1 MREVDGGCWPWAFS
15 PSVSFG
21 STNPF
26 FPLPFLPKVRF
37 LLCLLCN
44 RGLAG
49 CQEHVEWKCEVKL
62 AFAEGER
69 LSTLPRPVPTSC
81 VDLFPVITG
90 LFVFLLGTRF
100 GCPIGFQRRHHRP
113 PRKGLPPNDRVPR
126 CVLFS
131 TFSLPEPPPF
141 KSHFH
146 AKLAIFT
153 LSPRPIRARNFE
165 PRNWTAVIYAR
176 SEIFHQLSATDFRVG
191 SMNEVVFQEVDP
203 ATMMFLGKSFFF
215 VSVS

>member
-1 MREVDGGCWPWAFS
+1 MEVRSQISFRRGRTSFY
-15 PSVSFG
+15 PSSACPYQLRG
-21 STNPF
+21 SLSRHYGT
-26 FPLPFLPKVRF
+26 
-37 LLCLLCN
+37 LCLSSWN
-44 RGLAG
+44 SFRVP
-49 CQEHVEWKCEVKL
+49 H
-62 AFAEGER
+62 R
-69 LSTLPRPVPTSC
+69 LSTPPPSATEERPASKRSRSP
-81 VDLFPVITG
+81 
-90 LFVFLLGTRF
+90 TRF
-100 GCPIGFQRRHHRP
+100 
-113 PRKGLPPNDRVPR
+113 
-126 CVLFS
+126 VLDLLS
-131 TFSLPEPPPF
+131 PPPF